1 MIHAFKALVVGAALA
16 VALGWGAA
24 GQAGERLS
32 VVLDFFV
39 NPSQLPLFVA
49 QARGHFAEAGL
60 DVEIREPADP
70 SDPPQLA
77 AAGRA
82 DLALTTSFDLTLLR
96 ANGLPLTAVGSL
108 IQSPLGGLMALEG
121 RGIDTL
127 SDLAGKRI
135 GFALEPEEPALWRAM
150 LASAGVAADE
160 VELVNVGFD
169 AVPALLGGQVD
180 AVGAFRN
187 FEPILLGLDGVP
199 TVFFPFEDHGV
210 PSSWQLV
217 FVAGEAALAQ
227 KGEAIGRFLEA
238 VARAVA
244 FTLKD
249 PNRAL
254 DDFFAQNPAL
264 AADDQR
270 ELNIRSALATL
281 LLYQGA
287 PCHDD
292 APAGLRLRA
301 RADRREE
308 PARGAVHSRAAAG
321 LVRLSWTS
329 TTPAA
334 ATPIPAS

>member
-1 MIHAFKALVVGAALA
+1 MASTRCPT
-16 VALGWGAA
+16 W
-24 GQAGERLS
+24 
-32 VVLDFFV
+32 
-39 NPSQLPLFVA
+39 
-49 QARGHFAEAGL
+49 
-60 DVEIREPADP
+60 PA
-70 SDPPQLA
+70 S
-77 AAGRA
+77 
-82 DLALTTSFDLTLLR
+82 
-96 ANGLPLTAVGSL
+96 
-108 IQSPLGGLMALEG
+108 
-121 RGIDTL
+121 
-127 SDLAGKRI
+127 
-135 GFALEPEEPALWRAM
+135 
-150 LASAGVAADE
+150 
-160 VELVNVGFD
+160 FD

-281 LLYQGA
+281 LLYEGA

-292 APAGLRLRA
+292 AATWTRLQDFVFERGLIDAKSPLEALFTAERL
-301 RADRREE
+301 
-308 PARGAVHSRAAAG
+308 
-321 LVRLSWTS
+321 
-329 TTPAA
+329 
-334 ATPIPAS
+334 PASCA